1 MMVRVLLFL
10 LLSGHVYAQG
20 IEAYLDLAK
29 IQAQAW
35 QEAQL
40 EVLQKEAYV
49 LKAKA
54 SFDPTFRLRDYG
66 KNKGEDLLYR
76 YSDLQAEARIFGGLK
91 VTSQASLSGGPW
103 LNPERQVPAS
113 GLVGLGAAIPLGP
126 TLLFD
131 EAQQDL
137 EMARWERK
145 QSLLKREAAAQKVYA
160 EALERYLR
168 WSVQANLVQVYGEA
182 YENLKRQQRL
192 IREGYELGGYARK
205 DTLEAYAVLQTRRS
219 QWIEAQQ
226 AEVTS
231 YSEVLAFVGQSMTG
245 ATGRQWTPYDVST
258 VQLGLFSSLSAG
270 LQLPALEAAKMEVEQ
285 AKRNRVYER
294 AQQWTMPEVGYFFLQ
309 EGEPLN
315 PYGGQWKVTWNLPAF
330 NRKNR
335 AERQLARI
343 WVDQAELDANFAQVH
358 WDAYLVA
365 QQNAVTLYAEKVG
378 VLQRQAQSYEE
389 MLQLERESFALGNSS
404 LFLLNQ
410 REVSYLQAVAKRNE
424 AVAEYLKTYGVLALY
439 APIP

>member
-1 MMVRVLLFL
+1 MMIRVLFLL
-10 LLSGHVYAQG
+10 LLSGHAYAQG
-20 IEAYLDLAK
+20 IEAYLELAK
-29 IQAQAW
+29 VQAQDW

-49 LKAKA
+49 LKEKA
-54 SFDPTFRLRDYG
+54 SFDPTFSFRDYG

-76 YSDLQAEARIFGGLK
+76 YSDLQAETRIFGGLK
-91 VTSQASLSGGPW
+91 LTSQASLSGGPW

-113 GLVGLGAAIPLGP
+113 GLIGLGVSIPLGP
-126 TLLFD
+126 TLFFAD
-131 EAQQDL
+131 AQQDL

-145 QSLLKREAAAQKVYA
+145 QALLKREAAAQKVYA

-192 IREGYELGGYARK
+192 IREGYLLGAYARK

-219 QWIEAQQ
+219 QLIEAQQ

-245 ATGRQWTPYDVST
+245 ATGRQWGPYDVST
-258 VQLGLFSSLSAG
+258 VQLGFFSSLATG
-270 LQLPALEAAKMEVEQ
+270 LQLPALEVAKMEVEQ
-285 AKRNRVYER
+285 AKRNRIYER
-294 AQQWTMPEVGYFFLQ
+294 AQQWTVPEVGYLFLQ
-309 EGEPLN
+309 EGDPLS
-315 PYGGQWKVTWNLPAF
+315 PYGGQWKVTWDLPAF

-343 WVDQAELDANFAQVH
+343 WVDQAELEADFAQAH

-365 QQNAVTLYAEKVG
+365 QQNAVMLYAEKV
-378 VLQRQAQSYEE
+378 LALQAQTDSYEK

-410 REVSYLQAVAKRNE
+410 REVSFLQAVAKRNV